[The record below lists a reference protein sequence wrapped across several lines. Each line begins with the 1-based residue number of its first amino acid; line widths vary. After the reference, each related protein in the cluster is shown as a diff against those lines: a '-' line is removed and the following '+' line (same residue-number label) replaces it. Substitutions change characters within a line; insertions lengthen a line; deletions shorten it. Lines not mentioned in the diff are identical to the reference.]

1 MELVNPE
8 SALTPA
14 EPRNLPRTI
23 LLAIDA
29 ALHISNLPRR
39 LRSTLAELGRYVSK
53 DRPLAST
60 VWPTKKRLAEDMG
73 ASERTVYRHLADLE
87 AMELII
93 RVEAPDVRNRHRTEG
108 YYLNGHIAL
117 TPRGAALLGLAAPVT
132 DRGPDKMADSVTL
145 PIKQLTE
152 PSGSKNHPPTSLP
165 KTVPADL
172 VILAEQGVST
182 GGIFGLMGEATA
194 KGKRISDIV
203 VAVGE
208 RLRGMRE
215 GGLVSYLRVLIAGPT
230 DFKHRAEET
239 RQRQVGAEVGR
250 ALAQKAAQFRTYFA
264 GGTLIDHQQ
273 GALYRFDRE
282 WRYVETEHSGR
293 VIGSA
298 PLHDLSAWI
307 AGIES
312 GRLVRATQLA

>member
-1 MELVNPE
+1 MELVNPK
-8 SALTPA
+8 SALAPA
-14 EPRNLPRTI
+14 EPRNLPRSI
-23 LLAIDA
+23 LLAMDA

-53 DRPLAST
+53 DRPLEST

-73 ASERTVYRHLADLE
+73 ASERTIYRHLADLE
-87 AMELII
+87 AMELIV
-93 RVEAPDVRNRHRTEG
+93 RVDAPDVRNRHRTEG

-117 TPRGAALLGLAAPVT
+117 TPHGAVLLGLAAPIAN
-132 DRGPDKMADSVTL
+132 RGPDKMADPVTL
-145 PIKQLTE
+145 PIKKLTE
-152 PSGSKNHPPTSLP
+152 PSVSKNHPPTSLP
-165 KTVPADL
+165 KTIPADL
-172 VILAEQGVST
+172 VILAEQGIST
-182 GGIFGLMGEATA
+182 GGIFGLMGAATA

-203 VAVGE
+203 VALGE

-215 GGLVSYLRVLIAGPT
+215 GRLVSYLRALIAGPT

-239 RQRQVGAEVGR
+239 RQQQAIAAAGRVLAE
-250 ALAQKAAQFRTYFA
+250 KATQFRSYFA
-264 GGTLIDHQQ
+264 GTTLIDQQ
-273 GALYRFDRE
+273 QSAHYRFDRE
-282 WRYVETEHSGR
+282 WRYVETERSGR

-312 GRLVRATQLA
+312 GRLVRAGE

>member
-1 MELVNPE
+1 MESDTPE
-8 SALTPA
+8 GALAPA

-23 LLAIDA
+23 LLAMDA

-39 LRSTLAELGRYVSK
+39 LRPTLAELGRYVSK
-53 DRPLAST
+53 DRPLKST

-87 AMELII
+87 AMDLIT

-108 YYLNGHIAL
+108 YYINGHIAL
-117 TPRGAALLGLAAPVT
+117 TARGAALLGLAAPVAHT
-132 DRGPDKMADSVTL
+132 GPDKMADPIAL

-152 PSGSKNHPPTSLP
+152 SSVSKNHPSTSLP

-172 VILAEQGVST
+172 AILAEQGVSI
-182 GGIFGLMGEATA
+182 GGIFGLMGQATA

-203 VAVGE
+203 VSVAE

-215 GGLVSYLRVLIAGPT
+215 GGLVSYLRALIAGPT
-230 DFKHRAEET
+230 DFKQRAEET
-239 RQRQVGAEVGR
+239 RQRQASTQAGR
-250 ALAQKAAQFRTYFA
+250 ALAQKAAQFRAYFA
-264 GGTLIDHQQ
+264 GGTLIDRLQ
-273 GALYRFDRE
+273 GALYHFDHE
-282 WRYVETEHSGR
+282 WRYVETQRGGR

-298 PLHDLSAWI
+298 PLHDVSAWI

-312 GRLVRATQLA
+312 GRLVRAT

>member
-1 MELVNPE
+1 MKSDNSEGALA
-8 SALTPA
+8 SAQT
-14 EPRNLPRTI
+14 RNLPRTI
-23 LLAIDA
+23 LLAMDA
-29 ALHISNLPRR
+29 ALHVHNLPRR

-53 DRPLAST
+53 DRPLTST

-87 AMELII
+87 AMELIV
-93 RVEAPDVRNRHRTEG
+93 RVEAPDMRNRHRTEG

-117 TPRGAALLGLAAPVT
+117 TARGAGLLGLAAPIT
-132 DRGPDKMADSVTL
+132 DRGPDKMADPTTL

-152 PSGSKNHPPTSLP
+152 PLVSKNHPPAGLP

-172 VILAEQGVST
+172 AILAEQGVST
-182 GGIFGLMGEATA
+182 GGIFGLMGQATA

-203 VAVGE
+203 VALGE

-215 GGLVSYLRVLIAGPT
+215 GGLVSYLRALIAGPT

-239 RQRQVGAEVGR
+239 RQRQASAEAGR

-264 GGTLIDHQQ
+264 GGTLIDRLQ

-282 WRYVETEHSGR
+282 WRYVETERGGR

-298 PLHDLSAWI
+298 PLHDVSAWI

-312 GRLVRATQLA
+312 GRLVRATQ